1 MPSSVLSISN
11 STVVEDVVEDV
22 VVVVKVVVV
31 VVIIALL
38 NLKFLT
44 GLAGRFVGL
53 GG

>member
-1 MPSSVLSISN
+1 MPSSVLSIFN
-11 STVVEDVVEDV
+11 STVVEDVVV
-22 VVVVKVVVV
+22 VVEVVVV